1 MGRQPDTSPPAAVD
15 TQIAEGHLSPEVW
28 ARLLLARV
36 NKRDTGTLVATRG
49 EHQRTFRFLSGVPI
63 VATSTHAEE
72 DFTSTMVACGLL
84 DQARLDWI
92 RKHTGVNESEIEG
105 LVGAGTVRR
114 SDVDDHHATH
124 IQHLIAATLAWPDGE
139 FSWAPAPDMG
149 DKVERSLLPHI
160 QTIEALIAGVLSGF
174 ELSALHTFVD
184 AADAGDLLPDAR
196 LTGLTPP
203 AWLPDDMRQLHT
215 HLGQSLSRSEI
226 AGALDL
232 STDRIAAMLW
242 LLEAT
247 GWAKRANPP
256 AALIPLG
263 TIAVIQAGST
273 VEPQVPLASPPE
285 PKPAPAGRAPTPS
298 PPMPPAPNAEV
309 SAAPKTTPDT
319 TPTSREP
326 AASSPQPA
334 RVPHKKTVEVP
345 RTPSIDPEKGLT
357 RALKSIA
364 DEDFD
369 QAYRLLT
376 DVRKEKPSC
385 PETLAALGWSAWRTG
400 NLGTNAYD
408 GPEDFLLLA
417 LTFDANHP
425 KALEYYARIAIE
437 KGETEN
443 ARNRLLQLLKAAPE
457 LPWAQEAL
465 SSLSPKGKKSGMRLW
480 PKS

>member
-1 MGRQPDTSPPAAVD
+1 MGRQPEPSMPAEVD

-28 ARLLLARV
+28 ARLVLARV
-36 NKRDTGTLVATRG
+36 NKRDTGTLVATRS

-63 VATSTHAEE
+63 VATSTHPDE

-92 RKHTGVNESEIEG
+92 RKHTSAHESEIEG
-105 LVGAGTVRR
+105 LIGAGTLRR
-114 SDVDDHHATH
+114 IDVDNHHATH
-124 IQHLIAATLAWPDGE
+124 IQHLLAATLAWPDGE
-139 FSWAPAPDMG
+139 FSWAPTPDMG
-149 DKVERSLLPHI
+149 DKIERSLLPDI
-160 QTIEALIAGVLSGF
+160 QTIEALIAGVLGGF
-174 ELSALHTFVD
+174 EMSALHTFVD

-196 LTGLTPP
+196 LTGLEPP
-203 AWLPDDMRQLHT
+203 AWVPDDMGLLHT
-215 HLGQSLSRSEI
+215 QLGQSLSRSEI
-226 AGALDL
+226 SEALNL
-232 STDRIAAMLW
+232 ITDRIAAMLW

-263 TIAVIQAGST
+263 TIAVIQTGRSEA
-273 VEPQVPLASPPE
+273 EPALAAAPPE
-285 PKPAPAGRAPTPS
+285 PAPSRPKTPQPKRPAAKAATPTAPAAKPELETASPRPSAPS
-298 PPMPPAPNAEV
+298 PDPEATAY
-309 SAAPKTTPDT
+309 
-319 TPTSREP
+319 
-326 AASSPQPA
+326 
-334 RVPHKKTVEVP
+334 KKTVEVP
-345 RTPSIDPEKGLT
+345 RRPSIDPEKGLT
-357 RALKSIA
+357 RALKAIA
-364 DEDFD
+364 GEDFD
-369 QAYRLLT
+369 QAYTLLT

-457 LPWAQEAL
+457 LPWAKEAL
-465 SSLSPKGKKSGMRLW
+465 NSLNPKGKKTGMRLW